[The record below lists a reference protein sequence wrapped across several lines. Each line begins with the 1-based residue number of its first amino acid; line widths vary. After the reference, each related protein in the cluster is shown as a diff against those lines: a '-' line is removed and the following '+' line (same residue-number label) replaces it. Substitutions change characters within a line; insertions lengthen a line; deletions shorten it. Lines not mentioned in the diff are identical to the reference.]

1 MNNADITRS
10 PRLQRVLEAL
20 SDGVE
25 HSTLDLVREAE
36 VCAVNSCIAELR
48 ANGAHID
55 CRQIR
60 NSGGQRLWVYKLNRS
75 CSTVALDALKG
86 CHAAQLAAWVKGG
99 AA

>member
-1 MNNADITRS
+1 MHYATIARS

-25 HSTLDLVREAE
+25 HSTLDIVREAE

-48 ANGAHID
+48 ANGADIG

-60 NSGGQRLWVYKLNRS
+60 NSGGQRLWMYKLNRA

-86 CHAAQLAAWVKGG
+86 CHAEGG

>member
-1 MNNADITRS
+1 MNYANIATS

-48 ANGAHID
+48 ANGADIN

-60 NSGGQRLWVYKLNRS
+60 NSGGQRLWMYKLNR
-75 CSTVALDALKG
+75 
-86 CHAAQLAAWVKGG
+86 AWVKGG